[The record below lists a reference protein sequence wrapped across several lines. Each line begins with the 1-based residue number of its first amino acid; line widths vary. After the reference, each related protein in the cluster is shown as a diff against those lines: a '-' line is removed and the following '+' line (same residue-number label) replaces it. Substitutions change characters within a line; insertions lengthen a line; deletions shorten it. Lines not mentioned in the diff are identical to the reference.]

1 MANANKGYMVA
12 ESTNLTN
19 ARIFSLQATKD
30 IQNGAIVGKGDLV
43 TGEDQ
48 VYVALD
54 AYTDGMYLVLNPA
67 WSYHD
72 AHMVNQN
79 EENYVNKAGVAFRA
93 YRLEKDMKFKISNIE
108 ETFEV
113 GDVVKYDAAT
123 GKYAKDAA
131 GTGSLKVVRVEE
143 QGFPFCI
150 GSYGVQVAGDT
161 DNEYGYTIG
170 AKTVK
175 YTIEVIK

>member
-1 MANANKGYMVA
+1 MAKNNYMVA
-12 ESTNLTN
+12 ESTNLTG

-30 IQNGAIVGKGDLV
+30 IQNGAVVGKGDLV
-43 TGEDQ
+43 TGETQ
-48 VYVALD
+48 IYNALD
-54 AYTDGMYLVLNPA
+54 DYTDGMYLALNPA
-67 WSYHD
+67 WSYKND
-72 AHMVNQN
+72 IIEQN
-79 EENYVNKAGVAFRA
+79 EENYVNKASVPFRA
-93 YRLEKDMKFKISNIE
+93 YRLEKDMKYKIYNIA

-123 GKYAKDAA
+123 GKYAKDTDGA
-131 GTGSLKVVRVEE
+131 LKVVAIEE

-161 DNEYGYTIG
+161 NNEYGYAIG